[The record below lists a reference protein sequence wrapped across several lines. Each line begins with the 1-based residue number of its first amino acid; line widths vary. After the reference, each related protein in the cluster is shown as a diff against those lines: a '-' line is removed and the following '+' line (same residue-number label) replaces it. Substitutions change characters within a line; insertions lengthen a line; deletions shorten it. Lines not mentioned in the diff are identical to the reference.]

1 MDNEQNNTYDT
12 IQENEISN
20 ENNITLEDNYI
31 NQSNINE
38 INLMNSKTNTHVLGH
53 DYKLNHKGLPFIVTL
68 KDIYGNPLSSE
79 TIIFTIHGVSYSRVC
94 QEDGSARLNINLEYG
109 TYPITYTYQGNTF
122 YNPCSGS
129 ATISMINYKL
139 QPSLSGLDISK
150 YYGDSNQYV
159 VTLKDNNQNPMKNCN
174 INIKING
181 ITYTKI
187 TNDNG
192 KVFQNINLYSG
203 KYTVSTTYLGNN
215 YYYGSSITNTIN
227 VNRKATSLSGNDLT
241 KYYGNPE
248 PYKVKLVDYKNNV
261 LNNKDVQ
268 ITIHGVTYTKTT
280 DNKGY
285 ATLNI
290 NLQEGKYIAS
300 SVYSG
305 DEYYSNSNHVNN
317 VIIIKK
323 STYLIANNLNKYFD
337 ETSKFNVKLT
347 DGNTGIANKNLIF
360 TINNEEYTKTTDNNG
375 NAFIN
380 INSNH
385 IGKYKI
391 SITFNGDD
399 YYKSSSIIKEI
410 NVNKHPTTLYTN
422 DLKLFIEENK
432 TKCFNITLKD
442 NWNRGLSNQ
451 LININI
457 NNTNYSLKTDTHGQV
472 SLKIVLKPGTYKI
485 TSKYAGNDYYM
496 PSNKINNIIVDSNI
510 FKYTILIPNYLN
522 VTNFGWLI
530 KAGWLKS
537 EYIASGGITGNIKIP
552 VTRLLNIVTNT
563 KEYQYYTG
571 MQKSDGDSGFEDID
585 FKTTKIIKLDNT
597 GLSNITITSNQNNTN
612 ITYYGFLNNGTNQFS
627 AIYKQKEQ
635 SNMTIPNFE
644 ENIIVINGIK
654 KISIGF
660 SNPCQLDETGVRFGL
675 IKNDMGHNPDVMVR
689 PYNKFNGY
697 NNLQFAETKE
707 HLNYT
712 DNMQKIGN
720 LPSKESI
727 ITAFNFKDY
736 QVLKKEHVSFGKYY
750 DRKNGFEVI
759 QSYAITNQKITNNTI
774 IHYLNQNRS
783 YPIGGMKASY
793 GTFLTALSTIWLSDF
808 FADLYSQK
816 YNVTWNRNSN
826 IIVMCGVNNN
836 ESAYI
841 HSLNASMSM
850 NINSNNQTNV
860 IGFRFVNSLAL
871 SKLEN
876 IALSFAGNSSN
887 CSLELLCNSIINN
900 NFTIL
905 KNKDTFSI
913 MSTDGSN
920 SYITINTTTGLVYDI
935 LFKDDFCY
943 KGVYSNNLFTCF
955 HDNLTDNLIKNLKNC
970 VNNIMNV
977 ITDFGDFF
985 EAIRKTNTNATFFEI
1000 IDMKAGIE
1008 LSIGTNGLLGCT
1020 SILEAMGSAVS
1031 LMIGYGEFTVQ
1042 VRNDLKPMDTWQ
1054 YFSYHPSL
1062 IQDRTKTFCF
1072 KDNNGY
1078 EAFIEVPVLSD
1089 GRLDRDNAIYINS
1102 KNGARKMDRNKTY
1115 SYFKHD
1121 KIDAWDYLGYNALR

>member
-261 LNNKDVQ
+261 LTNKDVQ

-290 NLQEGKYIAS
+290 NLQEGKYI
-300 SVYSG
+300 
-305 DEYYSNSNHVNN
+305 
-317 VIIIKK
+317 
-323 STYLIANNLNKYFD
+323 
-337 ETSKFNVKLT
+337 
-347 DGNTGIANKNLIF
+347 
-360 TINNEEYTKTTDNNG
+360 
-375 NAFIN
+375 
-380 INSNH
+380 
-385 IGKYKI
+385 
-391 SITFNGDD
+391 DD

-720 LPSKESI
+720 LPSKSI

-1102 KNGARKMDRNKTY
+1102 KNGARKMDRNETY